1 MSTEAVG
8 EEKGEDSEDSSSS
21 SDGRLTLSS
30 TQHHTLPRSHSFQE
44 AVSIN
49 LTNKTPPSQCIQLDI
64 HINLSRMRREDQ
76 KMEEARPRSQGELP
90 GSLVIQA
97 PNFVT
102 SIAVVSRLKQFFN
115 HTLRSCLSRSGSLL
129 SLTSLDSC
137 LSSSA
142 SSTARVE
149 ARNHRLHASTAR

>member
-8 EEKGEDSEDSSSS
+8 EEKGEESEDSSSS

-30 TQHHTLPRSHSFQE
+30 TQHHTLPRSHSFHTCRK
-44 AVSIN
+44 
-49 LTNKTPPSQCIQLDI
+49 LCNKTPPSQCIQLDI
-64 HINLSRMRREDQ
+64 HTNLSRMRREDQ